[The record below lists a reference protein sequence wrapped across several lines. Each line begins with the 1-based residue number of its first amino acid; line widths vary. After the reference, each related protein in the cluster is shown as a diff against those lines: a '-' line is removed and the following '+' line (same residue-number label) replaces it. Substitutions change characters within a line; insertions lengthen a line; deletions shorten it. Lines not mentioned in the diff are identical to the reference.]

1 MTLFL
6 RGILSGTCAP
16 TREEF
21 IAFRDGVLAELLRF
35 TFRDAD
41 HTGRA
46 LKRIAVRRCGRLRG
60 ITMPTAP
67 EGLALKKEIPTV
79 PGIDPRRFEP

>member
-1 MTLFL
+1 L
-6 RGILSGTCAP
+6 RGILSGTCAR

-21 IAFRDGVLAELLRF
+21 IAFRKPVLAKRLRF

-41 HTGRA
+41 HTDRA
-46 LKRIAVRRCGRLRG
+46 LNRIAVRRCGRLRR
-60 ITMPTAP
+60 ITIPTAA
-67 EGLALKKEIPTV
+67 EGHAVTKEIPTV